1 MRSDTEI
8 RREVIHDLT
17 WRPSL
22 RGQSIG
28 VTVKDG
34 VVTLTGTVPTFASK
48 YQAVH
53 AAERVPGVQ
62 GVAGDLDVRLLR
74 RLKHANSDPI
84 LRRLTR

>member
-22 RGQSIG
+22 RHQSIG

-48 YQAVH
+48 YQAEH
-53 AAERVPGVQ
+53 AAERVPGVL
-62 GVAGDLDVRLLR
+62 AIDSDLDVKLIR
-74 RLKHANSDPI
+74 RLKRANPHPVMQ
-84 LRRLTR
+84 RLAR